1 MKRSLMPFLSPKVP
15 PMRRLIPLLLLLL
28 LTACAGSG
36 PGPGETTLIHV
47 DDPAPGF
54 ALELVDGGTF
64 DLAIHRGEVVLVNFF
79 ATWCPPCREEMPHL
93 KAQVWEVFGGEGF
106 AMVSV
111 AREEA
116 ADVVAPF
123 AQKYGAEWP
132 FALDPERQAF
142 ARYAEAFIPR
152 NFVIGRDGTVVYQ
165 SSGYEEPDFAEMLA
179 VIRRELA
186 REPARE
192 PAS

>member
-1 MKRSLMPFLSPKVP
+1 MILGLLS
-15 PMRRLIPLLLLLL
+15 LLL

-36 PGPGETTLIHV
+36 PSPEETTLIHV

-54 ALELVDGGTF
+54 ALELVGGGAF
-64 DLAIHRGEVVLVNFF
+64 DLAAHRGEVVLVNFF
-79 ATWCPPCREEMPHL
+79 ATWCPPCQDEMPHL
-93 KAQVWEVFGGEGF
+93 KEQVWEVFGGEGF

-111 AREEA
+111 ARQET

-123 AQKYGAEWP
+123 AQKYGADWP
-132 FALDPERQAF
+132 FALDLERQAF
-142 ARYAEAFIPR
+142 ALYAEAFIPR

-186 REPARE
+186 REPALE